1 MNDSPAAA
9 FDTGERPLEVGEF
22 YDQVTGLL
30 ERAFPK
36 SRPVTIRGEIAKIYE
51 KSHLYLDIVDAG
63 SSASDA
69 RRPVLNAHCWVS
81 KWGGLKRELDDQG
94 IVLKP
99 GTVVKVTGYAD
110 LYTPQG
116 KIGFTVT
123 DLNLEE
129 LLGDMAR
136 RRLALIAQL
145 TAGHIIGDLAAN
157 KSRVLSPVPLRVGV
171 VASAGTE
178 GYADFKGQFD
188 RSPFLFDVV
197 LEQSLVQGEAAPPQI
212 VQAIEKLDGMGLDVI
227 CIVRGGG
234 SKGDLLCFDDEAIAR
249 AIAAAA
255 TPVWTGIGHTN
266 DISIADMAAH
276 TMAITPTKLGETLV
290 ARVRDWHA
298 ARVLTPAQRLGER
311 VQALLDQETAFL
323 AERRRTMTLAVRDR
337 LSGEQ
342 RHLRATGQRL
352 ALHADH
358 LLSNAAASVAATRHL
373 LTAYDPARRLAQGWA
388 LVQTSSG
395 AVVRSVGDVAIGGE
409 VNVRLSDGTL
419 RVTITNAE
427 RIPHDYFVE

>member
-1 MNDSPAAA
+1 MDETPAAA
-9 FDTGERPLEVGEF
+9 LDTGERPLEVGEF
-22 YDQVTGLL
+22 YEQVTGLL

-63 SSASDA
+63 SSASDS

-81 KWGGLKRELDDQG
+81 KWGGLKRELDEQG
-94 IVLKP
+94 IVLKA

-145 TAGHIIGDLAAN
+145 TAEHIIGEGAAN
-157 KSRVLSPVPLRVGV
+157 KSRTLSPVSLRVGV

-178 GYADFKGQFD
+178 GYADFRGQFD
-188 RSPFLFDVV
+188 RSPYRFEVY

-212 VQAIEKLDGMGLDVI
+212 VRAIEKLGALGLDVI

-234 SKGDLLCFDDEAIAR
+234 SKGDLSCFDDESVAR

-266 DISIADMAAH
+266 DVSIADMAAH

-290 ARVRDWHA
+290 AQVREWHL
-298 ARVLTPAQRLGER
+298 ARVVAPAQRIAER

-323 AERRRTMTLAVRDR
+323 AERRRTMTFAVRDR

-352 ALHADH
+352 ALHADY
-358 LLSNAAASVAATRHL
+358 LLANAATSLVSTRQL
-373 LTAYDPARRLAQGWA
+373 LAAYDPARRLAQGWA
-388 LVQTSSG
+388 LVQTASG
-395 AVVRSVGDVAIGGE
+395 AVVRSVEDVAIGGE
-409 VNVRLSDGTL
+409 VDVRLSDGKL

-427 RIPHDYFVE
+427 RTTP

>member
-1 MNDSPAAA
+1 
-9 FDTGERPLEVGEF
+9 
-22 YDQVTGLL
+22 
-30 ERAFPK
+30 
-36 SRPVTIRGEIAKIYE
+36 
-51 KSHLYLDIVDAG
+51 
-63 SSASDA
+63 
-69 RRPVLNAHCWVS
+69 
-81 KWGGLKRELDDQG
+81 
-94 IVLKP
+94 VLKA

-145 TAGHIIGDLAAN
+145 TAEHIIGEGAAN
-157 KSRVLSPVPLRVGV
+157 KSRTLSPVSLRVGV

-178 GYADFKGQFD
+178 GYADFRGQFD
-188 RSPFLFDVV
+188 RSPYRFEVY

-212 VQAIEKLDGMGLDVI
+212 VRAIEKLGALGLDVI

-234 SKGDLLCFDDEAIAR
+234 SKGDLSCFDDESVAR

-266 DISIADMAAH
+266 DVSIADMAAH

-290 ARVRDWHA
+290 AQVREWHL
-298 ARVLTPAQRLGER
+298 ARVVAPAQRIAER

-323 AERRRTMTLAVRDR
+323 AERRRTMTFAVRDR

-352 ALHADH
+352 ALHADY
-358 LLSNAAASVAATRHL
+358 LLANAATSLVSTRQL
-373 LTAYDPARRLAQGWA
+373 LAAYDPARRLAQGWA
-388 LVQTSSG
+388 LVQTASG
-395 AVVRSVGDVAIGGE
+395 AVVRSVEDVAIGGE
-409 VNVRLSDGTL
+409 VDVRLSDGKL

-427 RIPHDYFVE
+427 RTTP